1 VSWEWPINSSRQQR
15 RRLFIPTR
23 YPGSCGNSGRQPA
36 RGAVAHPVPLEAG
49 TNVPVMTQMK
59 PLEQIQLTTDQ
70 GEVFPAG
77 FGGCLIRYV
86 VEEITG
92 QVGRE
97 DRQHTRWSVRCQVA
111 AATAQG
117 TGRPGSI
124 GEGIIPMHGGLPPAS
139 KLDSL
144 VSVIEQET
152 HTVISFE
159 LLDLSGSGVRMK
171 PQGPGLGIDRAQD
184 DGTNLRHAA
193 RSVGSYG
200 GLVPAM
206 ATFPASQAVSRSESS
221 SGGSFRVVLAEV
233 SGSMI
238 RA

>member
-171 PQGPGLGIDRAQD
+171 PQGPGLGMEAMEAWCQPWRLSR
-184 DGTNLRHAA
+184 T
-193 RSVGSYG
+193 
-200 GLVPAM
+200 PAL
-206 ATFPASQAVSRSESS
+206 AASQAVSRSESS